1 MGIIIVAL
9 LALMIISAI
18 FGIIRG
24 VFRGALSVV
33 LFIIIGGLAGYAY
46 LNDIHDPIA
55 LVSSIVTKFENE
67 DNQQVP
73 AQPNQNQPTQQS
85 TNTQPAPQSTD
96 SNQYFVPKL
105 NGNEKS
111 STDSNGNPLG
121 AAKWGATFI
130 VGDTDDLNRPTFS
143 HILVSDSQEPGQNG
157 EKRSERISVNP
168 AGWRNYKLGSNFA
181 NDRTH
186 MVGYQFCGVNDE
198 YRNLVTATAY
208 LNRGTDKRGM
218 NPQNPDGMLYYEQ
231 QLDSWLS
238 THPNYKLDY
247 YVKPLYDGN
256 GKVLKTMYMQWVGVD
271 DKGDTIAI
279 NVGGKSQP
287 TNTDYYYVLLDNASP
302 SYNINYQ
309 TGQVAAK

>member
-1 MGIIIVAL
+1 MVVSAIIGIIK
-9 LALMIISAI
+9 
-18 FGIIRG
+18 G
-24 VFRGALSVV
+24 VFRRAFTIL
-33 LFIIIGGLAGYAY
+33 LFIIIGGLAGYSY
-46 LNDIHDPIA
+46 LNDIHDPVT
-55 LVSSIVTKFENE
+55 LVTSIVSRFENQ
-67 DNQQVP
+67 DKPQQPNQPQ
-73 AQPNQNQPTQQS
+73 QSNQNQPQASQ
-85 TNTQPAPQSTD
+85 QSTD

-105 NGNEKS
+105 NGNEQS
-111 STDSNGNPLG
+111 STDSNGQPLG

-130 VGDTDDLNRPTFS
+130 VGDTDDLNRPTSS

-157 EKRSERISVNP
+157 EKRSERIAINP
-168 AGWRNYKLGSNFA
+168 AGWRNYKIGGNFA

-231 QLDSWLS
+231 QLDSWLAN
-238 THPNYKLDY
+238 HPNYKLDY

-287 TNTDYYYVLLDNASP
+287 TNGDYYYVLLDNASP

-309 TGQVAAK
+309 TGQVTAK

>member
-1 MGIIIVAL
+1 MGIIIIAL
-9 LALMIISAI
+9 IALMIVSAI
-18 FGIIRG
+18 IGIIKG
-24 VFRGALSVV
+24 IFRGALTVV
-33 LFIIIGGLAGYAY
+33 LFGIIGGLAGYSY
-46 LNDIHDPIA
+46 LNDIHDPVT
-55 LVSSIVTKFENE
+55 LVTSIVSRFENQ
-67 DNQQVP
+67 DKPQ
-73 AQPNQNQPTQQS
+73 QPNQPQQSNQPQASQ
-85 TNTQPAPQSTD
+85 QSTD

-105 NGNEKS
+105 NGNEQS
-111 STDSNGNPLG
+111 STDSNGKPLG

-130 VGDTDDLNRPTFS
+130 VGDTDNLNRPTFS

-157 EKRSERISVNP
+157 EKRSERISINP
-168 AGWRNYKLGSNFA
+168 AGWRNYKIGSNFA

-238 THPNYKLDY
+238 NHPNYKLDY

-279 NVGGKSQP
+279 NIGGKSQP
-287 TNTDYYYVLLDNASP
+287 TNGDYYYVFLDNASP

-309 TGQVAAK
+309 TGQVTAK

>member
-1 MGIIIVAL
+1 MVVSAIIGIIK
-9 LALMIISAI
+9 
-18 FGIIRG
+18 G
-24 VFRGALSVV
+24 VFRRAFTVL
-33 LFIIIGGLAGYAY
+33 LFIIIGGLAGYSY
-46 LNDIHDPIA
+46 LNDIHDPIT
-55 LVSSIVTKFENE
+55 LVTSIVSRFENQ
-67 DNQQVP
+67 DNPQ
-73 AQPNQNQPTQQS
+73 QPNQSQQNQPQASQQ
-85 TNTQPAPQSTD
+85 NTD

-105 NGNEKS
+105 NGNEQS

-130 VGDTDDLNRPTFS
+130 VGDDLNRPTYS
-143 HILVSDSQEPGQNG
+143 HILLSDSQEPGQNG

-168 AGWRNYKLGSNFA
+168 AGWRNYKIGSNFA

-218 NPQNPDGMLYYEQ
+218 NPQNTDGMLYYEQ
-231 QLDSWLS
+231 QLDSWLAN
-238 THPNYKLDY
+238 HPNYKLDY
-247 YVKPLYDGN
+247 YVKPLYDGD
-256 GKVLKTMYMQWVGVD
+256 GKILKTMYMQWVGVD

-279 NVGGKSQP
+279 NIGGKSKP
-287 TNTDYYYVLLDNASP
+287 TNGDYYYVLLDNVSP

-309 TGQVAAK
+309 TGQVTAK